1 MNIISNCSFIDCGI
15 GISAPKSANLIIS
28 GAYFE
33 RVNTCYQFR
42 DDNEPL
48 QPIRV
53 SKIEKVSIPKKKR
66 VYLSSLEKDSRRI
79 IHNLFNLEITARITN
94 DLYTLKQIRKLKGL
108 VGSKYFQTNYSLLL
122 QGQARNQSND

>member
-48 QPIRV
+48 QPIRIPE
-53 SKIEKVSIPKKKR
+53 IEKVSTFKEKR
-66 VYLSSLEKDSRRI
+66 VCVNSLEKDFQRI
-79 IHNLFNLEITARITN
+79 IQNLFNLEVTARITN

-108 VGSKYFQTNYSLLL
+108 VGSKYFQANYSLLE
-122 QGQARNQSND
+122 GQARDQGND